1 MHLEMRGHPSGAGP
15 SRHLLLRDPRLLLA
29 VPLAVMQTHSISV
42 KQVQVVDSHLQ
53 GRECEPLSGT
63 AHTPSAPVLSP
74 GSLQPDGDPP
84 SPGLTGTSPSARHS
98 TLPVFAEPRPIGSK
112 RRSNNSAP
120 YLLQPIRG
128 AGSGHARLRL
138 SAPEAGSG
146 GK

>member
-84 SPGLTGTSPSARHS
+84 LPRTHRNFSECPSLDTSG
-98 TLPVFAEPRPIGSK
+98 F
-112 RRSNNSAP
+112 
-120 YLLQPIRG
+120 RG
-128 AGSGHARLRL
+128 A
-138 SAPEAGSG
+138 PPP
-146 GK
+146 

>member
-63 AHTPSAPVLSP
+63 AHTRLAPVLSP
-74 GSLQPDGDPP
+74 GSLQPDGDPLR
-84 SPGLTGTSPSARHS
+84 SETKLHLFLGRQMFSADNS
-98 TLPVFAEPRPIGSK
+98 VDNFLK
-112 RRSNNSAP
+112 R
-120 YLLQPIRG
+120 
-128 AGSGHARLRL
+128 
-138 SAPEAGSG
+138 EG
-146 GK
+146 GKRGRGENISLSFSYFLPFPSFSNSHD

>member
-84 SPGLTGTSPSARHS
+84 SPGLTGTSRSARHS
-98 TLPVFAEPRPIGSK
+98 TLPVFAEPRPHRVKAS
-112 RRSNNSAP
+112 
-120 YLLQPIRG
+120 QQ
-128 AGSGHARLRL
+128 
-138 SAPEAGSG
+138 
-146 GK
+146 

>member
-63 AHTPSAPVLSP
+63 AHTRLAPVLSP
-74 GSLQPDGDPP
+74 GSLQPDGDP
-84 SPGLTGTSPSARHS
+84 SPGLTGTALSASHS

-112 RRSNNSAP
+112 RLSNNSAP

-138 SAPEAGSG
+138 SAPEAGSR
-146 GK
+146 